1 MFIKLLY
8 NICCIIG
15 IFSVLLK
22 LLSIQPIIRLALLIK
37 IFLKSA
43 FIFLLLDYYFLG
55 LTYIIV
61 YVGAIA
67 ILFLFVIKMASSGLS
82 FYRTGYA
89 PISLIFAG
97 IAGWNVNIEKEGNI

>member
-1 MFIKLLY
+1 MLIKLLY

-15 IFSVLLK
+15 IGSVLLK
-22 LLSIQPIIRLALLIK
+22 ILSIKPIIRLALLIK

-61 YVGAIA
+61 YVGALA
-67 ILFLFVIKMASSGLS
+67 ILFLFVIKKASDPESYQKGL
-82 FYRTGYA
+82 A
-89 PISLIFAG
+89 PLI
-97 IAGWNVNIEKEGNI
+97 